1 MPRQTCTAKSAGV
14 FVNPAEQAHGYA
26 KIGKKSLPRRP
37 KFNQKMKA
45 LEQFLKPA
53 KFDSQDINRPF

>member
-1 MPRQTCTAKSAGV
+1 MHRSV
-14 FVNPAEQAHGYA
+14 FGIFIDPAEQDHGYP

-45 LEQFLKPA
+45 LE
-53 KFDSQDINRPF
+53 